1 MHGIFQKVENT
12 QPSPWRKSELMLFN
26 TFFFHIETNI
36 EYLNYEEEMGLNT
49 FIEKMPNS
57 FSDGY
62 FCWFSVNA
70 MLMIERQLS
79 EGELLGNELIW
90 HCPSFDTEK

>member
-1 MHGIFQKVENT
+1 MALI
-12 QPSPWRKSELMLFN
+12 
-26 TFFFHIETNI
+26 
-36 EYLNYEEEMGLNT
+36 T
-49 FIEKMPNS
+49 FIEKMQNS

-70 MLMIERQLS
+70 KLMIKRQLS